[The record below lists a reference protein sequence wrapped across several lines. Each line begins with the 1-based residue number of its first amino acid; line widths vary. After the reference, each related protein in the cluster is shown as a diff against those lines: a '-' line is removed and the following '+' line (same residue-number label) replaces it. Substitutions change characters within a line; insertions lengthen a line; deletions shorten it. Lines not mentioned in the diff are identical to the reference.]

1 MSTAA
6 RAIIQ
11 CERANTDG
19 VVCECGQI
27 AFRVVEVNGAGNVRV
42 EVPLCGRHYVE
53 AQLRRPAPLALPPGL
68 PPEQNANQ

>member
-19 VVCECGQI
+19 VICECGQI
-27 AFRVVEVNGAGNVRV
+27 AFRIVEVNGAGNVRV
-42 EVPLCGRHYVE
+42 EVPLCGRRYVE